1 MGLDWR
7 CETVC
12 GGKRNSGVN
21 IKKRIES
28 NRGMLLYLSERLG
41 HQTRDQVQF
50 LSKLRIFECYSAS

>member
-7 CETVC
+7 CEIVC

-28 NRGMLLYLSERLG
+28 CWLYGSGSGGKIACR
-41 HQTRDQVQF
+41 V
-50 LSKLRIFECYSAS
+50 Y